1 MTMQQLV
8 ADSLATRRLSMALL
22 ALFAAV
28 ASLLAAVGLYGVL
41 SYSITE
47 RRHEIG
53 VRMALGAQ
61 VGDVLRLVM
70 KNGMALALCG
80 VAIGLAGA
88 FALTR
93 LMSQLLFGVAATD
106 AMTFI
111 TIPVVL
117 MVVALLAC
125 YAPARKA
132 TKIDPLVALRCE

>member
-1 MTMQQLV
+1 
-8 ADSLATRRLSMALL
+8 
-22 ALFAAV
+22 
-28 ASLLAAVGLYGVL
+28 
-41 SYSITE
+41 
-47 RRHEIG
+47 
-53 VRMALGAQ
+53 
-61 VGDVLRLVM
+61 VM

-125 YAPARKA
+125 YAPACKA